1 MEITVLTLVVDEVG
15 GTEQKSLKI
24 DYDITSGSVD
34 GIISDVNTKSMMINI
49 TAPDSG
55 NLNITIPRSIIDSKS
70 SWDVNIDDIFLMLL
84 DGEEMEYVE
93 ESYQTTA
100 SDSRTLEIPYV
111 IGSEVIE
118 IIGTSVIEDLYSI
131 GDGIAMAIDIGM

>member
-55 NLNITIPRSIIDSKS
+55 TLNMTIPRSIIDSKS

-118 IIGTSVIEDLYSI
+118 IIGTSVIEDLYTI
-131 GDGIAMAIDIGM
+131 GDGIAVAIDIGM

>member
-55 NLNITIPRSIIDSKS
+55 TLNMTIPRSIIDSKS

>member
-15 GTEQKSLKI
+15 GTEQKSLNI

-55 NLNITIPRSIIDSKS
+55 TLNITIPRSIIDSKS

>member
-55 NLNITIPRSIIDSKS
+55 TLNITIPRSIIDSKS

>member
-55 NLNITIPRSIIDSKS
+55 TLNITIPRSIIDSKS

-100 SDSRTLEIPYV
+100 SDRRTLEIPYV

>member
-15 GTEQKSLKI
+15 GTEQKSLNI

-55 NLNITIPRSIIDSKS
+55 TLNMTIPRSIIDSKS

>member
-15 GTEQKSLKI
+15 GTEQKSLNI

-55 NLNITIPRSIIDSKS
+55 TLNITIPRSIIDSKS

-118 IIGTSVIEDLYSI
+118 IIGTSVIEDLYTI
-131 GDGIAMAIDIGM
+131 GDGIAVAIDIGM

>member
-55 NLNITIPRSIIDSKS
+55 TLNMTIPRSIIDSKS

-131 GDGIAMAIDIGM
+131 GDGIAMAIDIGI